1 MEDMQGAEKLS
12 FFKENREKQEKRAK
26 TPKKNR
32 RDTVQSGKEK
42 GGSKAH
48 PSSPRIPHKAD
59 RNLTTC
65 NSKDIYFVRMFDLN
79 DL

>member
-1 MEDMQGAEKLS
+1 
-12 FFKENREKQEKRAK
+12 
-26 TPKKNR
+26 
-32 RDTVQSGKEK
+32 VQSGKEK

-48 PSSPRIPHKAD
+48 PSSPRIPHKAE